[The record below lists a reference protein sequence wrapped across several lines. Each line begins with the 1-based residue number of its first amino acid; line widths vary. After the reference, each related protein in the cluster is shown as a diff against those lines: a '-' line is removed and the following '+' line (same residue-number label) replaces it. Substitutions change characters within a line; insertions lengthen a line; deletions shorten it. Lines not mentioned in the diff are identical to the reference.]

1 MNNNLNKQAKEYAD
15 ELMSV
20 YECKD
25 KALYHLATMV
35 NVNVASSIQ
44 GMVRR
49 YLYKQTIE
57 AVKTW
62 QPINLK

>member
-1 MNNNLNKQAKEYAD
+1 MILNNQAKEYAN

-25 KALYHLATMV
+25 KALYHLAAMID
-35 NVNVASSIQ
+35 VNVASSIQ

-49 YLYKQTIE
+49 DFYNRTIE
-57 AVKTW
+57 EIKNW
-62 QPINLK
+62 EPINLK

>member
-1 MNNNLNKQAKEYAD
+1 MILNNQAKEYAD

-25 KALYHLATMV
+25 KALYHLATMLD
-35 NVNVASSIQ
+35 VNVASTIQ

-49 YLYKQTIE
+49 DFYNRTIE
-57 AVKTW
+57 EIKNW
-62 QPINLK
+62 EPINLK

>member
-1 MNNNLNKQAKEYAD
+1 MINNLNKESKEYAD

-25 KALYHLATMV
+25 KALYHLATMLD
-35 NVNVASSIQ
+35 VNVASSIQ

-49 YLYKQTIE
+49 DFYKQTIE

>member
-49 YLYKQTIE
+49 DFYKETIV

-62 QPINLK
+62 VPVELK